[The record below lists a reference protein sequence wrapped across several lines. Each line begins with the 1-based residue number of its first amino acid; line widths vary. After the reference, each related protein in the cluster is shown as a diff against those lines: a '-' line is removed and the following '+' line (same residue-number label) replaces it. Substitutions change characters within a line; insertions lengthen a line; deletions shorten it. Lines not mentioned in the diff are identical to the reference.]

1 MVIAIFLTIL
11 LLSFLLFFL
20 SWWMRRKAGI
30 PLGNVV
36 YSDSQ
41 KMPGEILTAKNIP
54 LRGKPDYL
62 VKKGDQIIP
71 VELKR
76 GKTPQTPYP
85 SHVAQLFAYCY
96 LVKDNFGVKPD
107 YGIVDY
113 PDNDFKLEFP
123 QDGEVEI
130 ERLVGEVLEK
140 KKGPHT
146 REGLHNICR
155 NCREGHITE

>member
-1 MVIAIFLTIL
+1 MVIGIFISIFLLSLVL
-11 LLSFLLFFL
+11 LVLSI
-20 SWWMRRKAGI
+20 WMRRKAGI
-30 PLGNVV
+30 PMGNVV

-41 KMPGEILTAKNIP
+41 KIPGEILSAKDIP

-96 LVKDNFGVKPD
+96 LVRDNFGVRPD

-146 REGLHNICR
+146 REGLRNICR
-155 NCREGHITE
+155 NCREGHLS